1 MKLYVFSLVIALSA
15 VTHAQSMDYSRANYL
30 KKARVQMEK
39 ENEQKI
45 LEMLETQRL
54 KEEQARM
61 ERISN
66 ISFGVVAPEAN
77 QNTTVQF

>member
-1 MKLYVFSLVIALSA
+1 MKLYAFSLVIALST

-77 QNTTVQF
+77 QNATVQF